1 MHLTPIILLLQQ
13 VPLLSLLVLLRRSW
27 LRPDMV
33 CCIRKH
39 QDITDPEEQKPY
51 GSPKY
56 RDCSSVPTFNIWVS
70 GTEVLE
76 DKGSFVLY
84 HSSWEGKHTIWLIAC
99 LCTFKL
105 MTQYSQRITKSQKP
119 DICKVIK
126 LGTDYASVRSKLPS
140 NVCKL
145 SANTK
150 RSARFQPGPVNLI
163 YGC

>member
-1 MHLTPIILLLQQ
+1 MLVLVLQHVAYLCGANNTAGCSDLDPSSLLGIREKNPQTCDACEAENCQQ

-84 HSSWEGKHTIWLIAC
+84 HSS
-99 LCTFKL
+99 
-105 MTQYSQRITKSQKP
+105 
-119 DICKVIK
+119 
-126 LGTDYASVRSKLPS
+126 
-140 NVCKL
+140 
-145 SANTK
+145 
-150 RSARFQPGPVNLI
+150 
-163 YGC
+163 